1 MSSTQL
7 HHCPLAPTSPLPRLT
22 ADLPGTGGYIRA
34 LIEDFEVEELPLYLP
49 CGEGEHLY
57 LRIEKIDTAA
67 ENLRR
72 HIARALNVP
81 AGEIGMAGLKD
92 RRAVTRQ
99 WISVP
104 RKAEALVPRLETSRI
119 RVLEASAHKNK
130 LRTGHLA
137 GNRFRIVVRGVQP
150 GFLALARAKVERLL
164 QVGMANFYGS
174 QRMGHGGATLAA
186 GWALGQGLDGV
197 VRVRLQDETVH
208 TLDLRDRPH
217 RRLAASALQSE
228 LFNRTL
234 VRRMQ
239 GGVADAPAQQ
249 VPELLLGDLCRK
261 TDTGGQFCVEDVERE
276 LLRLQAGA
284 IEITGPMW
292 GPKMPRPQANA
303 AELEA
308 QVLAESGLGE
318 EVFAK
323 MGALAEGTRRPL
335 LVHPQH
341 LAVAQLDDAL
351 VVTFELP
358 SGAFATG
365 LIHELVGPAPG
376 VDGHDDLHEI
386 HGAPPAPAA
395 HSAP

>member
-1 MSSTQL
+1 MSSSHL
-7 HHCPLAPTSPLPRLT
+7 YHCPLAPTSPLPRLT
-22 ADLPGTGGYIRA
+22 GDLPGTGGYIRA
-34 LIEDFEVEELPLYLP
+34 LIEDFEVEELPLYAP

-72 HIARALNVP
+72 HIARALDVP

-104 RKAEALVPRLETSRI
+104 RKAEGRVARIETPRI
-119 RVLEASAHKNK
+119 RVLETSAHKNK

-137 GNRFRIVVRGVQP
+137 GNRFRIAVRGVLP
-150 GFLALARAKVERLL
+150 GFLALAQAKVERLL
-164 QVGMANFYGS
+164 QHGMPNFYGS

-208 TLDLRDRPH
+208 TVDLRDRAH

-234 VRRMQ
+234 VRRMH
-239 GGVADAPAQQ
+239 GGLADAPAQQ
-249 VPELLLGDLCRK
+249 VPALLVGDLCRK
-261 TDTGGQFCVEDVERE
+261 TDTGGQFCVEDLERE
-276 LLRLQAGA
+276 RQRLLAGA

-292 GPKMPRPQANA
+292 GPKMPRPQGEA
-303 AELEA
+303 AALEA
-308 QVLAESGLGE
+308 QVLADSGLDE

-323 MGALAEGTRRPL
+323 MGALAEGTRRAL
-335 LVHPQH
+335 LVQPRH
-341 LAVAQLDDAL
+341 LTVAEVEDAL
-351 VVTFELP
+351 VVSFELP
-358 SGAFATG
+358 AGAFATI
-365 LIHELVGPAPG
+365 LIHELVGPAAG

-386 HGAPPAPAA
+386 HGAAAAPAA
-395 HSAP
+395 HAAP